1 MSLQTP
7 LGRVRGLGAAGNGV
21 HHWWVQ
27 RVTALALVPLSI
39 WLLVSLVSLPAL
51 DFVTLVSWIAGTWT
65 ASLLTVFILTA
76 SWHSRLGVQVI
87 IEDYVHDHG
96 LKTTSLVLSGFVHV
110 LLAAL
115 GVFAVLRIAFG
126 SPL

>member
-7 LGRVRGLGAAGNGV
+7 LGKVRGLGSAGNGV
-21 HHWWVQ
+21 QHWWVQ
-27 RVTALALVPLSI
+27 RLTSLALVPLAV
-39 WLLVSLVSLPAL
+39 WLLVSLLSLPSL
-51 DFVTLVSWIAGTWT
+51 DFVTLVSWSGGTWT
-65 ASLLTVFILTA
+65 ASLLTLFVII
-76 SWHSRLGVQVI
+76 SCWHSSLGIQVI

-96 LKTTSLVLSGFVHV
+96 LKTVSLVLSGFVHAV
-110 LLAAL
+110 LAAG

>member
-7 LGRVRGLGAAGNGV
+7 LRRARGLGAAGNGV

-27 RVTALALVPLSI
+27 RVTAVALVPLGI
-39 WLLVSLVSLPAL
+39 WLLVSLVSLPSL

-87 IEDYVHDHG
+87 IEDYVHDDG

-110 LLAAL
+110 LVAAL

>member
-1 MSLQTP
+1 MSLQSP
-7 LGRVRGLGAAGNGV
+7 LGKVRGLGAAGNGA

-27 RVTALALVPLSI
+27 RLTSVALVPLAV
-39 WLLVSLVSLPAL
+39 WLLVSLLTLPSL
-51 DFVTLVSWIAGTWT
+51 DFVTLVSWIGGTWT
-65 ASLLTVFILTA
+65 ASALTLLVIIA
-76 SWHSRLGVQVI
+76 CWHSSLGVQVI
-87 IEDYVHDHG
+87 LEDYVHDHG
-96 LKTTSLVLSGFVHV
+96 LKMLSLVLSGFVHV

>member
-1 MSLQTP
+1 MSRD
-7 LGRVRGLGAAGNGV
+7 LGSAGGGV

-27 RVTALALVPLSI
+27 RLTAVALVPLGV
-39 WLLVSLVSLPAL
+39 WLLVSLVTLPSL

-65 ASLLTVFILTA
+65 ASLLMLFVLIA
-76 SWHSRLGVQVI
+76 SWHSKLGVQVI
-87 IEDYVHDHG
+87 LEDYVHDHG
-96 LKTTSLVLSGFVHV
+96 LKTVTLVLSGFVHV
-110 LLAAL
+110 ILAVL

>member
-7 LGRVRGLGAAGNGV
+7 LRTARGLGAAGNGV

-27 RVTALALVPLSI
+27 RVTAVALVPLGI
-39 WLLVSLVSLPAL
+39 WLLVSLVSLPSL

-87 IEDYVHDHG
+87 IEDYVHDDG

-110 LLAAL
+110 LVAAL